1 MQISMKNLTGKLLL
15 GKSMTIAKFYAV
27 IWLFAIAIAI
37 EMCVDDTYNAI
48 DLFIFALLVSAL
60 LFVGIF
66 GVIPQL
72 IQERLAKRDKN

>member
-1 MQISMKNLTGKLLL
+1 MNILTGKLSLE
-15 GKSMTIAKFYAV
+15 KSMMIAKLYAV
-27 IWLFAIAIAI
+27 VWLFAIVIAI
-37 EMCVDDTYNAI
+37 EMCVDNTYNVI

-72 IQERLAKRDKN
+72 IQERSANRNRN